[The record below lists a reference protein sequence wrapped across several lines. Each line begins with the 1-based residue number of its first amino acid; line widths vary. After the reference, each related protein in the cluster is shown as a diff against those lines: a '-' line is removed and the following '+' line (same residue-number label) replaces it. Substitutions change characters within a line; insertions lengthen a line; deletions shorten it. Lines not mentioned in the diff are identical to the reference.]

1 MATIDRALFVGRFQ
15 PFHNGHLAV
24 IKKLLAK
31 HGEVIIIIG
40 SAEDSI
46 SSKNPFTAGERMEMV
61 RSCFNE
67 CELGRLV
74 IVPLRDINNNS
85 LWVSHV
91 RSHVPEFKTIYS
103 NNWLVKHLF
112 SKEGYKPAKL
122 DFFDRAH
129 CEGKKIRAEIASGK
143 KGWKKYVPKQVAEYL
158 KSIDGLERIKEI
170 EGKNR

>member
-1 MATIDRALFVGRFQ
+1 MINRALFVGRFQ

-24 IKKLLAK
+24 VRKLLAK
-31 HGEVIIIIG
+31 HDEVIVIIG
-40 SAEDSI
+40 SAEESI

-67 CELGRLV
+67 HELGRLI

-91 RSHVPEFKTIYS
+91 SSHVPEFKTIYS

-112 SKEGYKPAKL
+112 SKEGYEVAKL
-122 DFFDRAH
+122 DFFDRAN
-129 CEGKKIRAEIASGK
+129 CEGKKIRAAIASGK
-143 KGWKKYVPKQVAEYL
+143 NGWEKHVPKPVASYL
-158 KSIDGLERIKEI
+158 RSIDGIGRIKEI
-170 EGKNR
+170 EERTKL